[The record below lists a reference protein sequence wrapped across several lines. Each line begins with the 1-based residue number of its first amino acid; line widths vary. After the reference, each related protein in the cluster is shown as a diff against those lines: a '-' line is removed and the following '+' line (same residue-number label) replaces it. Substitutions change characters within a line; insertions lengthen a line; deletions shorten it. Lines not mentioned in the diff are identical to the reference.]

1 MKPSDKAKYLSIL
14 LKLIVILAAAVG
26 IYRTATAGR
35 GSFMGGSRVFM
46 FFTIQSNIAVA
57 LICAV
62 GLWLL
67 FRHTPPKTV
76 WYVIQFVG
84 AVSITL
90 TGVVFAFVLA
100 PTLGSHAWNVQNV
113 LTHVVVPVAAVAD
126 FFVTGVYGTLQKR
139 HIPLVTLPPLAYAIY
154 AGIGYLAGWEFLKGV
169 ELGQSHRRIRIYKR
183 PSVHGHRLV
192 DPCHFSFS
200 AGDRIRVLS
209 HFGSFEKAN
218 VILWYLVLFCRY
230 FYHLEPSF
238 SRMFS
243 RTPVSRGTA
252 QCCEVFKAEVSFC
265 CYPRLAIPL

>member
-14 LKLIVILAAAVG
+14 LKLIVILSAAVG

-67 FRHTPPKTV
+67 LRHTPPKTV
-76 WYVIQFVG
+76 WYVVQFVG

-100 PTLGSHAWNVQNV
+100 PTEASYPPRHA
-113 LTHVVVPVAAVAD
+113 AAPCLCHLCRHRVSGWM
-126 FFVTGVYGTLQKR
+126 GVFERRSLS
-139 HIPLVTLPPLAYAIY
+139 LFLP
-154 AGIGYLAGWEFLKGV
+154 
-169 ELGQSHRRIRIYKR
+169 ELGKPRRRIRIY
-183 PSVHGHRLV
+183 PWSSVHGHRLV
-192 DPCHFSFS
+192 DSCHLGFS
-200 AGDRIRVLS
+200 AGDRVRLPG

-218 VILWYLVLFCRY
+218 ISQLFMRS
-230 FYHLEPSF
+230 L
-238 SRMFS
+238 MQN
-243 RTPVSRGTA
+243 V
-252 QCCEVFKAEVSFC
+252 
-265 CYPRLAIPL
+265 

>member
-1 MKPSDKAKYLSIL
+1 MKPSDKAKYLSVL

-139 HIPLVTLPPLAYAIY
+139 HIPLVT
-154 AGIGYLAGWEFLKGV
+154 FLKGV
-169 ELGQSHRRIRIYKR
+169 RYPYFFLNWGS
-183 PSVHGHRLV
+183 P
-192 DPCHFSFS
+192 
-200 AGDRIRVLS
+200 AGA
-209 HFGSFEKAN
+209 FGF
-218 VILWYLVLFCRY
+218 
-230 FYHLEPSF
+230 
-238 SRMFS
+238 
-243 RTPVSRGTA
+243 TRGLPFMGT
-252 QCCEVFKAEVSFC
+252 VWWI
-265 CYPRLAIPL
+265 LAILVFLLGIGYGYLAILDLLKKRM

>member
-1 MKPSDKAKYLSIL
+1 MKPSDKTKLLSVL

-76 WYVIQFVG
+76 WYVVQFVG

-100 PTLGSHAWNVQNV
+100 PTLGSHAWNVQNI

-126 FFVTGVYGTLQKR
+126 FFVTGVFGTLQKR

-154 AGIGYLAGWEFLKGV
+154 A
-169 ELGQSHRRIRIYKR
+169 
-183 PSVHGHRLV
+183 
-192 DPCHFSFS
+192 
-200 AGDRIRVLS
+200 
-209 HFGSFEKAN
+209 
-218 VILWYLVLFCRY
+218 
-230 FYHLEPSF
+230 
-238 SRMFS
+238 
-243 RTPVSRGTA
+243 
-252 QCCEVFKAEVSFC
+252 
-265 CYPRLAIPL
+265 

>member
-1 MKPSDKAKYLSIL
+1 MSIL

-126 FFVTGVYGTLQKR
+126 FFVTGVYGEASYPPR
-139 HIPLVTLPPLAYAIY
+139 HAAAPCLCHLCRHRVSGRMGVFERRSLSLFLP
-154 AGIGYLAGWEFLKGV
+154 
-169 ELGQSHRRIRIYKR
+169 ELGQSRRRIRIY
-183 PSVHGHRLV
+183 PWSSVHGHRLV
-192 DPCHFSFS
+192 DPC
-200 AGDRIRVLS
+200 DLLKKRIYRRRP
-209 HFGSFEKAN
+209 EAN
-218 VILWYLVLFCRY
+218 Q
-230 FYHLEPSF
+230 
-238 SRMFS
+238 
-243 RTPVSRGTA
+243 G
-252 QCCEVFKAEVSFC
+252 
-265 CYPRLAIPL
+265 

>member
-154 AGIGYLAGWEFLKGV
+154 AGIGYLAGWEFLKDAGIGYLAGWEFLKGV
-169 ELGQSHRRIRIYKR
+169 RYPYFFLNWGS
-183 PSVHGHRLV
+183 P
-192 DPCHFSFS
+192 
-200 AGDRIRVLS
+200 AGA
-209 HFGSFEKAN
+209 FGF
-218 VILWYLVLFCRY
+218 
-230 FYHLEPSF
+230 
-238 SRMFS
+238 
-243 RTPVSRGTA
+243 TRGLPFMGT
-252 QCCEVFKAEVSFC
+252 VWWI
-265 CYPRLAIPL
+265 LAILVFLLGIGYGYLAILDLLKKRAYRHRPEAKQG

>member
-1 MKPSDKAKYLSIL
+1 
-14 LKLIVILAAAVG
+14 
-26 IYRTATAGR
+26 
-35 GSFMGGSRVFM
+35 MGGSRVFM

-76 WYVIQFVG
+76 WYVVQFVG

-154 AGIGYLAGWEFLKGV
+154 AGSDLPVVFRSWAPFGGSL
-169 ELGQSHRRIRIYKR
+169 
-183 PSVHGHRLV
+183 PSW
-192 DPCHFSFS
+192 F
-200 AGDRIRVLS
+200 
-209 HFGSFEKAN
+209 
-218 VILWYLVLFCRY
+218 FCWA
-230 FYHLEPSF
+230 SD
-238 SRMFS
+238 
-243 RTPVSRGTA
+243 TDT
-252 QCCEVFKAEVSFC
+252 
-265 CYPRLAIPL
+265 